1 MLQSPSLA
9 CCVADSKLFYSSVNV
24 VSKSVSHTAGCGVPD
39 TTPAPE
45 IMYKHAHCPGG
56 QKKGLKATHK
66 KQEPKRTAFL
76 RVNDSEAVFRIW
88 IRVDQLS
95 FYLLD
100 PDPHLDLD
108 PDLIA

>member
-1 MLQSPSLA
+1 MCFHFDEALKM
-9 CCVADSKLFYSSVNV
+9 CCTN
-24 VSKSVSHTAGCGVPD
+24 TAGCGVPD

-45 IMYKHAHCPGG
+45 IMCKHAHCPGG
-56 QKKGLKATHK
+56 QIKALKPHTQKK
-66 KQEPKRTAFL
+66 EPKRTAFL
-76 RVNDSEAVFRIW
+76 RDYDSEAVFRIW